1 MARLNM
7 VQAINLALRQE
18 MERDPTVLV
27 MGEDVGKDGGVFRVT
42 DGLWQKFGD
51 ERVIDTPLSESGI
64 VGTAIGMA
72 IYGLR
77 PVAEIQFDGFMYPA
91 FDQLISHAARMRT
104 RSRGRFFCPL
114 VVRAPYSGGIR
125 ALEHHSES
133 MENIFVHTPGL
144 KVVIPATPSDAK
156 GLLVSAMRDP
166 DPVIFLEPKRIY
178 RAIKEEVS
186 EENYTIPIG
195 KAKIVREGNDVTFI
209 AWGAMVREC
218 ERAAEQLAPKVN
230 AEVIDVRSLYPFDSK
245 TILDSVKK
253 TGRVVIV
260 HEAPRTSGFGA
271 ELAAQIAEKAIL
283 NLRAPIERVT
293 GYDTIMPLY
302 KLENYYLPDTAKI
315 AQAANRVMQF

>member
-42 DGLWQKFGD
+42 EGLWQKFGD

-77 PVAEIQFDGFMYPA
+77 PIAELQFDGFMYPA

-104 RSRGRFFCPL
+104 RSRGRFSVPL
-114 VVRAPYSGGIR
+114 VVRAPYSGGIH

-133 MENIFVHTPGL
+133 MENLFVHTPGL

-156 GLLVSAMRDP
+156 GLLVSAIHDP

-178 RAIKEEVS
+178 RAIKEDVS
-186 EENYTIPIG
+186 EENYAIPIG
-195 KAKIVREGNDVTFI
+195 KAKIVREGTDVTFI
-209 AWGAMVREC
+209 AWGSMVREC

-230 AEVIDVRSLYPFDSK
+230 AEIIDVRSLYPFDSK
-245 TILDSVKK
+245 TIIGSVKK

-260 HEAPRTSGFGA
+260 HEAPRTGGFGA
-271 ELAAQIAEKAIL
+271 ELAAQVAEKAIL

-315 AQAANRVMQF
+315 IQATNRVMQF